1 MFSQP
6 LQELYN
12 NSLVIIISIITPM
25 MIDSIKQYLH
35 KDQVAH
41 SKKNIELHHKGKKNR
56 KQRGLTMIMFL
67 FIIKD

>member
-35 KDQVAH
+35 KDTLAH
-41 SKKNIELHHKGKKNR
+41 SKKESETKGINNDHVFIYNKR
-56 KQRGLTMIMFL
+56 LT
-67 FIIKD
+67 IIQNPNN

>member
-35 KDQVAH
+35 KGQVAH
-41 SKKNIELHHKGKKNR
+41 IKKNIELHHKGKREKRIGN
-56 KQRGLTMIMFL
+56 KG
-67 FIIKD
+67 D